1 MAQTT
6 GILNATAVKFS
17 GGTSGASVAA
27 FDHVKDSTVTINT
40 AERDITTKDS
50 DGWAEMLPGLKDAS
64 IDLTCLFKHDATYGY
79 NNLNAAQLAGQKL
92 DVEVTVGQGAYDS
105 DPGADNDYLLSC
117 SAYITSL
124 TLPSAFED
132 NIEFSVSLKVTGAVT
147 YAEITA

>member
-50 DGWAEMLPGLKDAS
+50 NGWAEMLPGLKDAS

-79 NNLNAAQLAGQKL
+79 NNLNAAQLAGTKL
-92 DVEVTVGQGAYDS
+92 DVEVTVGQGAYD
-105 DPGADNDYLLSC
+105 GAGDNDYLLSC